1 MTKEVEVNDRRR
13 TYLDGPSGKFVDEGQ
28 DTTYT
33 RAPASMVVEEK
44 KETDEQLIAH
54 YAFFK
59 RMLNGHLIIHI
70 DNFKYKGRIIIPE
83 KLKHKPTKGIVVAI
97 ASGITDIVVGD
108 RVVISQFAGYLL
120 KFEGT
125 PAARCISYSEVLGI
139 VDQGAPEIEEE
150 GA

>member
-1 MTKEVEVNDRRR
+1 MTKQVEVVDKRREFGG
-13 TYLDGPSGKFVDEGQ
+13 DGQ

-33 RAPASMVVEEK
+33 QAPASLNVVEP
-44 KETDEQLIAH
+44 KETDEQIIARF
-54 YAFFK
+54 AFFK

-70 DNFKYKGRIIIPE
+70 DAFKYRGRIIIPE
-83 KLKHKPTKGIVVAI
+83 KAKHKPTKGLVVSK
-97 ASGITDIVVGD
+97 ASDITDIEVGD

-125 PAARCISYSEVLGI
+125 PMARCISYSEVLGI
-139 VDQGAPEIEEE
+139 VDQSAPEIEEE